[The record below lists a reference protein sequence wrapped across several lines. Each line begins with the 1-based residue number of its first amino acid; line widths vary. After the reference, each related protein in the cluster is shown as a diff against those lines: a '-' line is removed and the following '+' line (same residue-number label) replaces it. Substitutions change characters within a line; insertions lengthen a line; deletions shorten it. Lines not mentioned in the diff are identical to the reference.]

1 MPRYWRRRV
10 ACSRRL
16 ALRSTDLALAGL
28 LLAAAA
34 VPAAAAAEPQARLV
48 SCEPVDCLQVSGTR
62 ASPDTAV
69 LINGHAVAVEGGR
82 RWRVR
87 LPVETVR
94 DWSSPR
100 ARTIRVTLATRAF
113 DRVRDEEADL
123 PIGLLGG
130 RIDLASLVV
139 RLH

>member
-1 MPRYWRRRV
+1 M
-10 ACSRRL
+10 
-16 ALRSTDLALAGL
+16 RSIDLTAAAA
-28 LLAAAA
+28 LLAATL
-34 VPAAAAAEPQARLV
+34 VPAAASAAPQAKLV
-48 SCEPVDCLQVSGTR
+48 SCDPVDCLQVSGTR
-62 ASPDTAV
+62 ASRDAAV

-94 DWSSPR
+94 GWSSPR
-100 ARTIRVTLATRAF
+100 ARTIRVTLATPTQDRAI
-113 DRVRDEEADL
+113 EHETEL

-130 RIDLASLVV
+130 RIDLAALVV

>member
-1 MPRYWRRRV
+1 M
-10 ACSRRL
+10 
-16 ALRSTDLALAGL
+16 RSTDLAAALVL
-28 LLAAAA
+28 LGTSLPGVALAA
-34 VPAAAAAEPQARLV
+34 PQAKLV

-62 ASPDTAV
+62 ASRDTAV
-69 LINGHAVAVEGGR
+69 LINGHAVDVDGAT

-94 DWSSPR
+94 GWSVPR
-100 ARTIRVTLATRAF
+100 ARTIRITLATPAT
-113 DRVRDEEADL
+113 DSAVEQEADL

-139 RLH
+139 RLR